1 MPLKVR
7 KSAVQ
12 KPPAEMCPIGA
23 CMDLIGGA
31 WTPNIIWYLSGGAR
45 RFSEL
50 REDVKPISAK
60 MLSTRLKE
68 MESVGIVDR
77 TVVDS
82 SPPSVEYSLT
92 PLGRELVPAIEAIAR
107 VGYKL
112 KREQARKRVAVAR

>member
-1 MPLKVR
+1 MALKMR
-7 KSAVQ
+7 KSPVRPDPEA
-12 KPPAEMCPIGA
+12 CPIGT
-23 CMDLIGGA
+23 CMDLIGGM

-60 MLSTRLKE
+60 MLSTRLME
-68 MESVGIVDR
+68 MEAIGIVVR
-77 TVVDS
+77 TVVDT

-92 PLGRELVPAIEAIAR
+92 PLGRELIPAIEAIAR

-112 KREQARKRVAVAR
+112 KREQAKKRMSIAR

>member
-7 KSAVQ
+7 KSAVREQ
-12 KPPAEMCPIGA
+12 AEMCPIGA
-23 CMDLIGGA
+23 CMDLIGGQ
-31 WTPNIIWYLSGGAR
+31 WTPNIIWYLSSGAR

-68 MESVGIVDR
+68 MEAAGIVDR
-77 TVVDS
+77 RVVDT

-92 PLGRELVPAIEAIAR
+92 PLGRELIPAIESIAR

-112 KREQARKRVAVAR
+112 KQSQARKRMSIAR

>member
-1 MPLKVR
+1 MPLKMR
-7 KSAVQ
+7 KSPVR
-12 KPPAEMCPIGA
+12 PNPEICPIGT
-23 CMDLIGGA
+23 CMDLIGGM
-31 WTPNIIWYLSGGAR
+31 WTPNIIWYLSAGAR

-60 MLSTRLKE
+60 MLSLRLKE
-68 MESVGIVDR
+68 MEAMGVVDR
-77 TVVDS
+77 TVSDT

-107 VGYKL
+107 VGIKL

>member
-1 MPLKVR
+1 MALKLR
-7 KSAVQ
+7 KSAVREQ
-12 KPPAEMCPIGA
+12 AEMCPIGA
-23 CMDLIGGA
+23 CMDLIGGQ

-50 REDVKPISAK
+50 RADVKPISAK
-60 MLSTRLKE
+60 MLSTRLKD

-77 TVVDS
+77 RVVDT

-92 PLGRELVPAIEAIAR
+92 PLGRELIPAIEAIAR

-112 KREQARKRVAVAR
+112 KREQARKRVTLAR

>member
-7 KSAVQ
+7 KSAARPQ
-12 KPPAEMCPIGA
+12 TEMCPIGA

-31 WTPNIIWYLSGGAR
+31 WTPNIIWHLSGGAR

-50 REDVKPISAK
+50 REDTKPISAK

-68 MESVGIVDR
+68 MESTGIVSR
-77 TVVDS
+77 TVVDT
-82 SPPSVEYSLT
+82 SPPSVEYALT
-92 PLGRELVPAIEAIAR
+92 PLGYELIPAIEAIAR

-112 KREQARKRVAVAR
+112 KREQAKKRMTVAR

>member
-1 MPLKVR
+1 MALKLR
-7 KSAVQ
+7 KSAVREQ
-12 KPPAEMCPIGA
+12 AEMCPIGA
-23 CMDLIGGA
+23 CMDLIGGQ
-31 WTPNIIWYLSGGAR
+31 WTPNIIWYLSSGAR

-68 MESVGIVDR
+68 MEAAGIVDR
-77 TVVDS
+77 RVVDT

-92 PLGRELVPAIEAIAR
+92 LLGRELIPAIESIAR

-112 KREQARKRVAVAR
+112 KHAQARKRMSVAR